1 MHASIS
7 ETAVAVCHHLQQ
19 MSRWHKP
26 VRQTGGGR
34 LAAMHYATGSALGTA
49 LAQFSYD
56 TTPSAAILVEQ
67 PLPPYVTVLWPHL
80 SDDCRPLWIPP
91 IQSTYWP
98 AGSTPMDMR
107 SSNKASART
116 AREGGPAGK
125 MRGAARKEAIEL
137 FHGARRRR
145 RSPRPSP
152 SLVSSTSS
160 PSALASSASA
170 SLSALASSGSAFPSA
185 LASSPS
191 AFASFASSPWSSGRA
206 EPPCVRA
213 RARA

>member
-1 MHASIS
+1 MCISCSGMHASIS
-7 ETAVAVCHHLQQ
+7 ETAVVVCHHLQQ

-34 LAAMHYATGSALGTA
+34 LAALRYATGSALGTT

-91 IQSTYWP
+91 IQSTYKP

-107 SSNKASART
+107 SSNNGSART
-116 AREGGPAGK
+116 VDWERRETL
-125 MRGAARKEAIEL
+125 REESRW
-137 FHGARRRR
+137 RRREEQGER
-145 RSPRPSP
+145 MRPSRA
-152 SLVSSTSS
+152 
-160 PSALASSASA
+160 PSAR
-170 SLSALASSGSAFPSA
+170 SG
-185 LASSPS
+185 
-191 AFASFASSPWSSGRA
+191 G
-206 EPPCVRA
+206 E
-213 RARA
+213 

>member
-1 MHASIS
+1 MCISCSGMHASIS
-7 ETAVAVCHHLQQ
+7 ETTVAVCHHLQQ

-34 LAAMHYATGSALGTA
+34 LAALRYATGSALGTA

-107 SSNKASART
+107 SSNNGSTRT
-116 AREGGPAGK
+116 VDWERRETLHEES
-125 MRGAARKEAIEL
+125 RW
-137 FHGARRRR
+137 RRREEQGER
-145 RSPRPSP
+145 MRPSRA
-152 SLVSSTSS
+152 
-160 PSALASSASA
+160 PSAH
-170 SLSALASSGSAFPSA
+170 SG
-185 LASSPS
+185 
-191 AFASFASSPWSSGRA
+191 G
-206 EPPCVRA
+206 E
-213 RARA
+213 